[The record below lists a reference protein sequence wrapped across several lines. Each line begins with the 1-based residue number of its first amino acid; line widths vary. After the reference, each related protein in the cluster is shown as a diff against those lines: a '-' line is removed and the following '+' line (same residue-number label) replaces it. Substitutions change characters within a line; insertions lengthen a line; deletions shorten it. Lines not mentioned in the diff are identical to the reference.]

1 MRIALRSLSIA
12 AILIALV
19 PTRYAFPGATERSA
33 TPDHAAITH
42 RAASADDAPVLTPAQ
57 TMASYRLPAGYKL
70 ELVAAEPLV
79 QDPVAIDFDPDGR
92 MYVVEMRA
100 FMPNLAGTGEDRPI
114 GRVVILEDTNDD
126 GKMDKKTVFLDSLV
140 LPRSVK
146 VLSNGVLVAETPNL
160 WLARD
165 TNGDGKADTKELV
178 RDDYG
183 TKQSNPEHNANGF
196 VWGLDNWIHNA
207 NYAGEFRE
215 RGGKLEYRRTPSE
228 GQWGLSMDSYGR
240 IYRNSNEDPLHVD
253 LVSEHYG
260 ARSASQSRMRG
271 LYEEIIPN
279 VEVFPAHAT
288 PAVNR
293 GYQPQVLRAD
303 STLRRFTSASSPTAY
318 VGDRLPAELR
328 DNVFITEPAGNLVER
343 FIVREDSSGMLTARA
358 GDERPSFL
366 ASTDVRSRPVFTTTA
381 PDGTLYV
388 VDMYRGIIQH
398 RVFITGYLEEQIKK
412 YGLEQPVGLGR
423 IYRVVHTTT
432 RRAARPRLSRATPA
446 QLVSTLAH
454 PNGWWRITAQRLLV
468 ERGDRSVVP
477 ALVQL
482 VRSAPSDVTRLHA
495 LWTLDGLGAVD
506 DATLGAALSDKSQ
519 YVRAAAVRIAEPA
532 LGTQDA
538 PVRTAVLKLTDDA
551 TPAVRRQLAASLGEL
566 PVGERERALAAVTAR
581 SGADPVVADLVASG
595 LAGRERAFLEQ
606 VLASA
611 SGATSGPAATVQA
624 LAGALLRARDS
635 AGVQQVLAWASEESR
650 PRWQRLALLDGL
662 QPQGFQFGFGS
673 APAAERGAGAGAGGA
688 GGAGN
693 AAGAGRAGGAG
704 GAGRAGDG
712 GDGAGAGGRSG
723 AGAGAGAGGGAGAGA
738 FGGGARGG
746 GRGAGGGFRGGAPA
760 VALSAA
766 PTSLLAM
773 AEGADSAFSVRAR
786 RIAATLDWPG
796 KPRPVSP
803 DARPLTAEERER
815 YAAGQQVFTNVCAG
829 CHQANGQGLP
839 GVAKSLVGSRWA
851 LAPAPQV
858 IRIVLHGKE
867 GEMLMPPV
875 GGSMTDDQL
884 AAVLTYV
891 RRSWGNTALP
901 ITPDEV
907 REIRGATAGRK
918 KAWTEAELAG
928 IRR

>member
-1 MRIALRSLSIA
+1 MQLSHLDMRIALRSLSVA
-12 AILIALV
+12 AVLVALV
-19 PTRYAFPGATERSA
+19 PTRYAFSGATEL
-33 TPDHAAITH
+33 
-42 RAASADDAPVLTPAQ
+42 RAGAEDAPVLTPAQ
-57 TMASYRLPAGYKL
+57 TMASYKLPAGYKL

-100 FMPNLAGTGEDRPI
+100 FMPNLAGTGEDRPT
-114 GRVVILEDTNDD
+114 GRIVILEDTNDD
-126 GKMDKKTVFLDSLV
+126 GKMDRKTVFLDSLV

-146 VLSNGVLVAETPNL
+146 VLSQGVLVAETPNL
-160 WLARD
+160 WFARD

-196 VWGLDNWIHNA
+196 VWGLDNWLHNA
-207 NYAGEFRE
+207 NYAGELRLRDGKFEFR
-215 RGGKLEYRRTPSE
+215 KAPSE

-271 LYEEIIPN
+271 LYEEVMPN

-328 DNVFITEPAGNLVER
+328 DNLFITEPAGNLVER
-343 FIVREDSSGMLTARA
+343 FVVREDSSGMLTAHV

-432 RRAARPRLSRATPA
+432 KRAARPRLSRATPA
-446 QLVSTLAH
+446 QLVSTLSH

-477 ALVQL
+477 ALEQL
-482 VRSAPSDVTRLHA
+482 VRTAPSDVTRLHA
-495 LWTLDGLGAVD
+495 LWTLDGLDAVD
-506 DATLGAALSDKSQ
+506 DATLGAAFGDTSQ

-532 LGTQDA
+532 LGKEDA
-538 PVRTAVLKLTDDA
+538 SVRTAVLKLTDDA

-566 PVGERERALAAVTAR
+566 PVAERETALAALTAR
-581 SGADPVVADLVASG
+581 SGGDPVVADLVVSG
-595 LAGRERAFLEQ
+595 LVGRERAFLGQ
-606 VLASA
+606 MLGSAPGASN
-611 SGATSGPAATVQA
+611 SPAATVQA
-624 LAGALLRARDS
+624 LAAALFRARDS

-662 QPQGFQFGFGS
+662 QPPGVQFGFG
-673 APAAERGAGAGAGGA
+673 APAAERGAGGGAGTAAGAGAGG
-688 GGAGN
+688 
-693 AAGAGRAGGAG
+693 AAGAGRASAGGGGARG
-704 GAGRAGDG
+704 GGP
-712 GDGAGAGGRSG
+712 GAADAAGGNAG
-723 AGAGAGAGGGAGAGA
+723 TGAGAGAGGGA
-738 FGGGARGG
+738 RGG
-746 GRGAGGGFRGGAPA
+746 RGGGFRGGGPT
-760 VALSAA
+760 VTLSAA
-766 PTSLLAM
+766 PATLLAM
-773 AEGADSAFSVRAR
+773 AEGADSAFSARAR

-803 DARPLTAEERER
+803 DARPLTDEERQR
-815 YAAGQQVFTNVCAG
+815 YAAGQQVFTNICAG

-875 GGSMTDDQL
+875 GGSMTDEQV

-901 ITPDEV
+901 ITPDDV
-907 REIRGATAGRK
+907 REIRSATAGRK
-918 KAWTEAELAG
+918 KAWTEAELMG

>member
-1 MRIALRSLSIA
+1 MPPPHSVMRLALRSLSVA
-12 AILIALV
+12 AVLVALV
-19 PTRYAFPGATERSA
+19 PARYAFSRATEL
-33 TPDHAAITH
+33 PAA
-42 RAASADDAPVLTPAQ
+42 ADDAPVLTPAQ

-114 GRVVILEDTNDD
+114 GRIVILEDTNDD
-126 GKMDKKTVFLDSLV
+126 GRMDKKTVFLDSLV

-146 VLSNGVLVAETPNL
+146 VLSQGVLVAETPKL
-160 WLARD
+160 WFARD

-183 TKQSNPEHNANGF
+183 TLQSNPEHNANGL

-207 NYAGEFRE
+207 NYAGELRP
-215 RGGKLEYRRTPSE
+215 RDGKFELRKSPSE

-271 LYEEIIPN
+271 LYEEVMPN

-328 DNVFITEPAGNLVER
+328 DNVFVTEPAGNLVER
-343 FIVREDSSGMLTARA
+343 FLVREDSSGMLTARA
-358 GDERPSFL
+358 GEERPSFL

-398 RVFITGYLEEQIKK
+398 RVYITGYLEEQIKK
-412 YGLEQPVGLGR
+412 HGLEQPVGLGR
-423 IYRVVHTTT
+423 IYRVVHAST
-432 RRAARPRLSRATPA
+432 RRAARPRLSLATPA

-468 ERGDRSVVP
+468 ERGDRTVAP
-477 ALVQL
+477 ALQQL

-506 DATLGAALSDKSQ
+506 DATLGAALGDSSQ

-532 LGTQDA
+532 LQQSDA
-538 PVRTAVLKLTDDA
+538 RMRTAVLGLTGDA

-566 PVGERERALAAVTAR
+566 PAAERESALATVTMR
-581 SGADPVVADLVASG
+581 SGADPVVADLVVSG
-595 LAGRERAFLEQ
+595 LVGRERAFLER
-606 VLASA
+606 VLTSA
-611 SGATSGPAATVQA
+611 SGASVGPAATVQA

-635 AGVQQVLAWASEESR
+635 AGVQQVLAWASEPSR

-662 QPQGFQFGFGS
+662 QPPGPPFGLGGG
-673 APAAERGAGAGAGGA
+673 AGGPGGAVVERGAGGGGA
-688 GGAGN
+688 GGASGSGGGGSAGG
-693 AAGAGRAGGAG
+693 AAGAGRAGAG
-704 GAGRAGDG
+704 GGV
-712 GDGAGAGGRSG
+712 GASG
-723 AGAGAGAGGGAGAGA
+723 GAGAGGGARGA
-738 FGGGARGG
+738 GG
-746 GRGAGGGFRGGAPA
+746 GRGAGGFRGGVPA
-760 VALSAA
+760 VRLSAA
-766 PTSLLAM
+766 PTTLLAM
-773 AEGADSAFSVRAR
+773 AESADSALSVRAR

-803 DARPLTAEERER
+803 DARPLTDEEKRR
-815 YAAGQQVFTNVCAG
+815 YAAGQQQFTAICAG

-875 GGSMTDDQL
+875 GGSMTDEQV
-884 AAVLTYV
+884 ASVLTYV
-891 RRSWGNTALP
+891 RRSWGNAALP
-901 ITPDEV
+901 ITPDDV

-918 KAWTEAELAG
+918 KAWTEAELAA

>member
-1 MRIALRSLSIA
+1 MPHPHSDMRIALRSLSIA
-12 AILIALV
+12 AVLV
-19 PTRYAFPGATERSA
+19 TIVPARYAFSGAAEHAASSGRSA
-33 TPDHAAITH
+33 AEE
-42 RAASADDAPVLTPAQ
+42 DAPVLTPAQ
-57 TMASYRLPAGYKL
+57 TMASYKLPPGYKL
-70 ELVAAEPLV
+70 ELVAAEPLL

-114 GRVVILEDTNDD
+114 GRIVILEDTNDD

-146 VLSNGVLVAETPNL
+146 VLSKGVLVAETPNL
-160 WLARD
+160 WFARD

-196 VWGLDNWIHNA
+196 LWGLDNWLHNA
-207 NYAGEFRE
+207 NYAGELRQRDGKFEFR
-215 RGGKLEYRRTPSE
+215 KAPSE
-228 GQWGLSMDSYGR
+228 GQWGLSQDAYGR

-260 ARSASQSRMRG
+260 ARTASQSRVRG
-271 LYEEIIPN
+271 LYEEVMPN

-293 GYQPQVLRAD
+293 GYQPQVLRTD

-328 DNVFITEPAGNLVER
+328 GNVFITEPAGNLVER
-343 FIVREDSSGMLTARA
+343 FVVREDSSGMLAARA

-446 QLVSTLAH
+446 QLVSTLSH

-468 ERGDRSVVP
+468 ERGDRSVIP
-477 ALVQL
+477 ALEQL

-506 DATLGAALSDKSQ
+506 DATFAAALSDKSQ

-532 LGTQDA
+532 LRQPNA
-538 PVRTAVLKLTDDA
+538 AVRTAVLKLTDDA

-566 PVGERERALAAVTAR
+566 PAEGREIALGTVTAR

-606 VLASA
+606 VLTSA

-624 LAGALLRARDS
+624 LSGALLRARDS

-662 QPQGFQFGFGS
+662 QPQGFQFGFG
-673 APAAERGAGAGAGGA
+673 APAAERGAGGGA
-688 GGAGN
+688 GGGGG
-693 AAGAGRAGGAG
+693 AGAGRAGGAG
-704 GAGRAGDG
+704 GARA
-712 GDGAGAGGRSG
+712 S
-723 AGAGAGAGGGAGAGA
+723 GAGGGAGAGD
-738 FGGGARGG
+738 GGRGGG

-760 VALSAA
+760 VTLSTA
-766 PTSLLAM
+766 PTALLAM
-773 AEGADSAFSVRAR
+773 AEGSDSAFSARAR

-796 KPRPVSP
+796 KPRPVSA
-803 DARPLTAEERER
+803 DARPLTDEERQR
-815 YAAGQQVFTNVCAG
+815 YAAGQQVFTNICAG

-875 GGSMTDDQL
+875 GGSMTDDQI

-901 ITPDEV
+901 ITPDDV
-907 REIRGATAGRK
+907 REIRGATSGRK

>member
-1 MRIALRSLSIA
+1 MQLPHLDMRIALRSLSVA
-12 AILIALV
+12 AVFVALV
-19 PTRYAFPGATERSA
+19 PTRDAFSGATDLLAGAED
-33 TPDHAAITH
+33 T
-42 RAASADDAPVLTPAQ
+42 PVLTPAQ

-92 MYVVEMRA
+92 MYVVEMRD

-114 GRVVILEDTNDD
+114 GRIVILEDTNDD
-126 GKMDKKTVFLDSLV
+126 GRMDKKTVFLDSLV

-146 VLSNGVLVAETPNL
+146 VLSQGVLVAETPNL

-196 VWGLDNWIHNA
+196 VWGLDNWLHNA
-207 NYAGEFRE
+207 NYAGEFRL
-215 RGGKLEYRRTPSE
+215 RDGKLEFRKVPSE

-271 LYEEIIPN
+271 LYEEVMPN

-343 FIVREDSSGMLTARA
+343 FVVREDSSGMLSARV

-423 IYRVVHTTT
+423 IYRVVHAST

-446 QLVSTLAH
+446 QLVGTLSH

-468 ERGDRSVVP
+468 ERGDRTVVP
-477 ALVQL
+477 ALEQL
-482 VRSAPSDVTRLHA
+482 VRTAPSDVTRLHA
-495 LWTLDGLGAVD
+495 LWTLDGLGAVS
-506 DATLGAALSDKSQ
+506 DATLGAALGDGSP

-532 LGTQDA
+532 LGRSDA
-538 PVRTAVLKLTDDA
+538 PVRSAVLKLTDDA
-551 TPAVRRQLAASLGEL
+551 APAVRRQLAASLGEL
-566 PVGERERALAAVTAR
+566 PVAERETALATVTAR
-581 SGADPVVADLVASG
+581 SGSDPVVADLVASG
-595 LAGRERAFLEQ
+595 LAGRERAFLER

-624 LAGALLRARDS
+624 LSGTLLRARDS

-662 QPQGFQFGFGS
+662 QPQGFQFGLGTPPG
-673 APAAERGAGAGAGGA
+673 AVVERGPGAAGAGANAANAGSGARAGRGGAGGGGAGGA
-688 GGAGN
+688 GGAG
-693 AAGAGRAGGAG
+693 AAVG
-704 GAGRAGDG
+704 
-712 GDGAGAGGRSG
+712 
-723 AGAGAGAGGGAGAGA
+723 GGGA
-738 FGGGARGG
+738 GGGARGG
-746 GRGAGGGFRGGAPA
+746 GRGGFRGGAPA

-766 PTSLLAM
+766 PTTLLAM
-773 AEGADSAFSVRAR
+773 AEGADSAFSTRAR

-803 DARPLTAEERER
+803 DARPLTDEEKQR
-815 YAAGQQVFTNVCAG
+815 YAAGQQQFTNICAG

-875 GGSMTDDQL
+875 GGSMTDEQV

-901 ITPDEV
+901 ITPDDV

-918 KAWTEAELAG
+918 KAWTEAELGA

>member
-1 MRIALRSLSIA
+1 MPIALRSLSLA
-12 AILIALV
+12 AVLVALI
-19 PTRYAFPGATERSA
+19 PTRYALSRGTELPA
-33 TPDHAAITH
+33 N
-42 RAASADDAPVLTPAQ
+42 ADDAPVLTPAQ

-114 GRVVILEDTNDD
+114 GRIVVLEDTNDD

-140 LPRSVK
+140 LPRSVR
-146 VLSNGVLVAETPNL
+146 VLSSGVLVAETPNL

-207 NYAGEFRE
+207 NYAGEFRL
-215 RGGKLEYRRTPSE
+215 RGGKLEYRKTPSE

-318 VGDRLPAELR
+318 VGDRLPAALR
-328 DNVFITEPAGNLVER
+328 ENVFITEPAGNLVER
-343 FIVREDSSGMLTARA
+343 FVVSEDSAGMLTARA
-358 GDERPSFL
+358 GEERPSFL

-381 PDGTLYV
+381 PDGTMYV

-412 YGLEQPVGLGR
+412 HGLEQPVGLGR
-423 IYRVVHTTT
+423 IYRVVHATT

-468 ERGDRSVVP
+468 ERGDRTVVP
-477 ALVQL
+477 ALKQL
-482 VRSAPSDVTRLHA
+482 ARTAPSDVTRLHA
-495 LWTLDGLGAVD
+495 LWTLDGLDAVD
-506 DATLGAALSDKSQ
+506 DATLGAALGDKSQ
-519 YVRAAAVRIAEPA
+519 HVRAAAVRIAEPT
-532 LGTQDA
+532 LRQPDA
-538 PVRTAVLKLTDDA
+538 PVRTAVLKLVDDA

-566 PVGERERALAAVTAR
+566 PAAERENALATVTMR
-581 SGADPVVADLVASG
+581 SGQDPVVADLVVSG
-595 LAGRERAFLEQ
+595 LVGRERAFLER

-611 SGATSGPAATVQA
+611 SGSSGGPAATVQA
-624 LAGALLRARDS
+624 LGNAILRARDS
-635 AGVQQVLAWASEESR
+635 AGVQQMLAWASEQSR
-650 PRWQRLALLDGL
+650 PRWQRLALLEGL
-662 QPQGFQFGFGS
+662 QPPGPQFGFGGG
-673 APAAERGAGAGAGGA
+673 PGGPIGERGPGGAGGA
-688 GGAGN
+688 GGPG
-693 AAGAGRAGGAG
+693 AAGGPGG
-704 GAGRAGDG
+704 
-712 GDGAGAGGRSG
+712 
-723 AGAGAGAGGGAGAGA
+723 
-738 FGGGARGG
+738 GGGARGGGGGG

-760 VALSAA
+760 VTLSAA
-766 PTSLLAM
+766 PTALLAM

-786 RIAATLDWPG
+786 RVAATLDWPG

-803 DARPLTAEERER
+803 DARPLTDEEQRL
-815 YAAGQQVFTNVCAG
+815 YAAGQQQFTATCAG

-851 LAPAPQV
+851 LAPTQQV

-875 GGSMTDDQL
+875 GGSMTDEQV

-901 ITPDEV
+901 ITPAAVQEV
-907 REIRGATAGRK
+907 RGATAGRK
-918 KAWTEAELAG
+918 KAWTEAELAA

>member
-1 MRIALRSLSIA
+1 MPIALRSFCVA
-12 AILIALV
+12 VVLIALV
-19 PTRYAFPGATERSA
+19 PTRYALSRGTELPVA
-33 TPDHAAITH
+33 V
-42 RAASADDAPVLTPAQ
+42 DDAPVLTPAQ
-57 TMASYRLPAGYKL
+57 TMASYHLPAGYKL

-114 GRVVILEDTNDD
+114 GRIVVLEDTNDD

-146 VLSNGVLVAETPNL
+146 VLSQGVLVAETPNL

-207 NYAGEFRE
+207 NYAGEFRL
-215 RGGKLEYRRTPSE
+215 RDGKLEYRKTPSE

-318 VGDRLPAELR
+318 VGDRLPAALR

-343 FIVREDSSGMLTARA
+343 FVVREDSSGMLTARA

-423 IYRVVHTTT
+423 IYRVVHAST

-468 ERGDRSVVP
+468 ERGDRTVVP
-477 ALVQL
+477 ALKQL

-495 LWTLDGLGAVD
+495 VWTLDGLDAVD
-506 DATLGAALSDKSQ
+506 DATLGAALADRSQ
-519 YVRAAAVRIAEPA
+519 YVRAAAVRIAEPT
-532 LGTQDA
+532 LGRPDA
-538 PVRTAVLKLTDDA
+538 PARAAVLKLVDDA

-566 PVGERERALAAVTAR
+566 PVAERERALATVTMR
-581 SGADPVVADLVASG
+581 SGQDPVVADLVASG
-595 LAGRERAFLEQ
+595 LAGRERAFLER

-611 SGATSGPAATVQA
+611 SAQAGPAATVQA
-624 LAGALLRARDS
+624 LSGALLRARDS
-635 AGVQQVLAWASEESR
+635 AGVRQVLAWASEQSR

-662 QPQGFQFGFGS
+662 QPPAAQFGFG
-673 APAAERGAGAGAGGA
+673 GGA
-688 GGAGN
+688 GGPVVERGP
-693 AAGAGRAGGAG
+693 GGAG
-704 GAGRAGDG
+704 GG
-712 GDGAGAGGRSG
+712 GGG
-723 AGAGAGAGGGAGAGA
+723 GGGAGAGA
-738 FGGGARGG
+738 RGGGGGGGGG

-760 VALSAA
+760 VTLSAA
-766 PTSLLAM
+766 PTTLLAM

-786 RIAATLDWPG
+786 RVAATLDWPG

-803 DARPLTAEERER
+803 DARPLTEEEQRL
-815 YAAGQQVFTNVCAG
+815 YAAGQQQFTASCAG

-875 GGSMTDDQL
+875 GGSMTDEQV

-901 ITPDEV
+901 ITPAAVQEV
-907 REIRGATAGRK
+907 RGATAGRK
-918 KAWTEAELAG
+918 KAWTEAELAAL
-928 IRR
+928 RR

>member
-1 MRIALRSLSIA
+1 MHITRRSLPIA
-12 AILIALV
+12 IVVGALV
-19 PTRYAFPGATERSA
+19 ALVALVSARDALSRGTELPLPLPVR
-33 TPDHAAITH
+33 
-42 RAASADDAPVLTPAQ
+42 ADDAPVLTPAQ
-57 TMASYRLPAGYKL
+57 TMASYRLPPGYRL

-79 QDPVAIDFDPDGR
+79 QDPVAIDFDADGR

-114 GRVVILEDTNDD
+114 GRIVVLEDTNDD
-126 GKMDKKTVFLDSLV
+126 GKMDRKTVFLDSLV

-146 VLSNGVLVAETPNL
+146 VLSQGVLVAETPKL

-183 TKQSNPEHNANGF
+183 TKQSNPEHNANGL
-196 VWGLDNWIHNA
+196 VWGMDNWIHNA
-207 NYAGEFRE
+207 NYTGEFRL

-240 IYRNSNEDPLHVD
+240 FYRNSNEDPLHVD
-253 LVSEHYG
+253 LVSEHYA
-260 ARSASQSRMRG
+260 ARSATQSTMRG
-271 LYEEIIPN
+271 LYERIIPN

-303 STLRRFTSASSPTAY
+303 STLARFTSASSPTAY
-318 VGDRLPAELR
+318 VGDRLPAALR

-343 FIVREDSSGMLTARA
+343 FVLHEDSSGMLTARI

-366 ASTDVRSRPVFTTTA
+366 ASTDVRSRPVFATTA
-381 PDGTLYV
+381 PDGTMYV

-432 RRAARPRLSRATPA
+432 RRAARPHLSRATSA
-446 QLVSTLAH
+446 ELVSTLGH

-477 ALVQL
+477 ALTQL
-482 VRSAPSDVTRLHA
+482 ARSAPSDVTRLHA
-495 LWTLDGLGAVD
+495 LWTLDGL
-506 DATLGAALSDKSQ
+506 DAADPPVIKAALGDRSAQ
-519 YVRAAAVRIAEPA
+519 VRAAAVRIAEPM
-532 LGTQDA
+532 LQHSDA
-538 PVRTAVLKLTDDA
+538 SMRAAVLQLMEDG

-566 PVGERERALAAVTAR
+566 PVVERESALATLVMRA
-581 SGADPVVADLVASG
+581 GGDPVVADLVVSG
-595 LAGRERAFLEQ
+595 LPGRERAFLERT
-606 VLASA
+606 LASA
-611 SGATSGPAATVQA
+611 DGGSVTPAATVQA
-624 LAGALLRARDS
+624 LANTLLRARDS
-635 AGVQQVLAWASEESR
+635 AGVRQVLAWAAEDAR
-650 PRWQRLALLDGL
+650 ARWQRIALLEGL
-662 QPQGFQFGFGS
+662 QPPTAQFGFGG
-673 APAAERGAGAGAGGA
+673 APGEGG
-688 GGAGN
+688 GP
-693 AAGAGRAGGAG
+693 
-704 GAGRAGDG
+704 
-712 GDGAGAGGRSG
+712 
-723 AGAGAGAGGGAGAGA
+723 GAGGG
-738 FGGGARGG
+738 GGGGGGRGGAGG
-746 GRGAGGGFRGGAPA
+746 GRGAGGGGFRGGAPA
-760 VALSAA
+760 LTLSAA
-766 PTSLLAM
+766 PTALLAM
-773 AEGADSAFSVRAR
+773 ADGADSTLRARAR
-786 RIAATLDWPG
+786 RVAATLDWPG
-796 KPRPVSP
+796 KPRPAAP
-803 DARPLTAEERER
+803 EARPLTDEEQRL
-815 YAAGQQVFTNVCAG
+815 YAAGQQQFTATCAG

-851 LAPAPQV
+851 LSPAPQV

-875 GGSMTDDQL
+875 GGSMTDEQI

-901 ITPDEV
+901 IMPAAV
-907 REIRGATAGRK
+907 REVRGATAGRNH
-918 KAWTEAELAG
+918 AWTEAELGG

>member
-1 MRIALRSLSIA
+1 MQLPHLDMRIAPRSLSVA
-12 AILIALV
+12 AVLIALV
-19 PTRYAFPGATERSA
+19 PTRYAFSRATELPA
-33 TPDHAAITH
+33 G
-42 RAASADDAPVLTPAQ
+42 ADDAPVLTPAQ
-57 TMASYRLPAGYKL
+57 TMASYHLPSGYKL

-114 GRVVILEDTNDD
+114 GRIVILEDTNDD

-146 VLSNGVLVAETPNL
+146 VLSQGVLVAETPNL
-160 WLARD
+160 WFARD

-196 VWGLDNWIHNA
+196 LWGLDNWIHNA
-207 NYAGEFRE
+207 NYAGEFRL
-215 RGGKLEYRRTPSE
+215 RDGKFEFRKVPSE

-260 ARSASQSRMRG
+260 ARAASQSRMRG
-271 LYEEIIPN
+271 LYEEVIPN

-288 PAVNR
+288 PVVNR

-328 DNVFITEPAGNLVER
+328 DNVFVTEPAGNLVER

-412 YGLEQPVGLGR
+412 HGLEQPVGLGR

-432 RRAARPRLSRATPA
+432 RRAVRPRLARASPA

-468 ERGDRSVVP
+468 ERGDRSVAP
-477 ALVQL
+477 ALEQL
-482 VRSAPSDVTRLHA
+482 VRTAPSDVTRLHA

-506 DATLGAALSDKSQ
+506 DATLGEALRDRSQ

-532 LGTQDA
+532 LGRPDA
-538 PVRTAVLKLTDDA
+538 PVRTAVSKLVDDA
-551 TPAVRRQLAASLGEL
+551 TPAVRRQLAASMGEL
-566 PVGERERALAAVTAR
+566 PVAERDSALAMLTMR
-581 SGADPVVADLVASG
+581 SGADPVAADLVASG
-595 LAGRERAFLEQ
+595 LAGRERAFLEK
-606 VLASA
+606 VLTSA
-611 SGATSGPAATVQA
+611 SGAASGQAVTVQA

-635 AGVQQVLAWASEESR
+635 AGVQQVLAWAAEESR

-662 QPQGFQFGFGS
+662 QPQGFQFAFG
-673 APAAERGAGAGAGGA
+673 ATPGPVVERNSGGAGAGGTGRA
-688 GGAGN
+688 P
-693 AAGAGRAGGAG
+693 GAGRAAGEGGAG
-704 GAGRAGDG
+704 SIARAGAAAP
-712 GDGAGAGGRSG
+712 GAANGAS
-723 AGAGAGAGGGAGAGA
+723 A
-738 FGGGARGG
+738 GGGARGG

-760 VALSAA
+760 VTLSTA
-766 PTSLLAM
+766 PATLLAM

-796 KPRPVSP
+796 KPRPASP
-803 DARPLTAEERER
+803 DARPLTDEEKQR
-815 YAAGQQVFTNVCAG
+815 YAAGQQQFTNICAG

-851 LAPAPQV
+851 LAPAAQV

-875 GGSMTDDQL
+875 GGSMTDEQI

-901 ITPDEV
+901 ITPDDV

-918 KAWTEAELAG
+918 KAWTEAELMA

>member
-1 MRIALRSLSIA
+1 MTITLRSLPIVT
-12 AILIALV
+12 AIGALIALV
-19 PTRYAFPGATERSA
+19 PARDALSRGKELPAR
-33 TPDHAAITH
+33 
-42 RAASADDAPVLTPAQ
+42 ADDAPVLTPAQ
-57 TMASYRLPAGYKL
+57 TMASYRLPPGYRL

-79 QDPVAIDFDPDGR
+79 QDPVAIDFDADGR

-114 GRVVILEDTNDD
+114 GRIVVLEDTNDD
-126 GKMDKKTVFLDSLV
+126 GKMDRKTVFLDSLV

-146 VLSNGVLVAETPNL
+146 VLSQGVLVAETPHL
-160 WLARD
+160 WFVRD

-183 TKQSNPEHNANGF
+183 TKESNPEHNANGL

-207 NYAGEFRE
+207 NYAGELRL
-215 RGGKLEYRRTPSE
+215 RDGKFEYRRTPSE

-240 IYRNSNEDPLHVD
+240 FYRNSNEDPLHVD
-253 LVSEHYG
+253 FVSEHYA
-260 ARSASQSRMRG
+260 ARSANAGTVRG
-271 LYEEIIPN
+271 LYERIIPN

-303 STLRRFTSASSPTAY
+303 STLARFTSASSPTAY
-318 VGDRLPAELR
+318 VGDRLPAGLR

-343 FIVREDSSGMLTARA
+343 FVLREDSSGMLAARI

-432 RRAARPRLSRATPA
+432 RRAARPHLARATSA
-446 QLVSTLAH
+446 QLVSTLDH

-477 ALVQL
+477 ALARL
-482 VRSAPSDVTRLHA
+482 ARSAPSDVTRLHA
-495 LWTLDGLGAVD
+495 LWTLDGLDAVD
-506 DATLGAALSDKSQ
+506 APTIDAALGDRSPQ
-519 YVRAAAVRIAEPA
+519 VRAAAVRIAEPM
-532 LGTQDA
+532 LRRSDA
-538 PVRTAVLKLTDDA
+538 SMRTAVSRLIDDG

-566 PVGERERALAAVTAR
+566 PVAERESALATLVLRA
-581 SGADPVVADLVASG
+581 GGDPVVADLVVTG
-595 LAGRERAFLEQ
+595 LAGRERAFLER

-611 SGATSGPAATVQA
+611 AGSSAGPAATVQA
-624 LAGALLRARDS
+624 LANALLRTRDS
-635 AGVQQVLAWASEESR
+635 AAVRQVLAWAAEDAR
-650 PRWQRLALLDGL
+650 PRWQRIALLEGL
-662 QPQGFQFGFGS
+662 QPPGAPFGFGG
-673 APAAERGAGAGAGGA
+673 APGEG
-688 GGAGN
+688 
-693 AAGAGRAGGAG
+693 
-704 GAGRAGDG
+704 
-712 GDGAGAGGRSG
+712 
-723 AGAGAGAGGGAGAGA
+723 GAGAGGGN
-738 FGGGARGG
+738 GGGAGGGGGGG
-746 GRGAGGGFRGGAPA
+746 GRGGAGGGRGGNGFRGAPA
-760 VALSAA
+760 LTLSAA
-766 PTSLLAM
+766 PTALVAM
-773 AEGADSAFSVRAR
+773 AEGADSALSARAR
-786 RIAATLDWPG
+786 RVAATLDWPG
-796 KPRPVSP
+796 KPRPAAP
-803 DARPLTAEERER
+803 EPRALTEAEQRL
-815 YAAGQQVFTNVCAG
+815 YAAGQQQFTATCAG
-829 CHQANGQGLP
+829 CHQASGQGLP

-851 LAPAPQV
+851 LSPAPQV

-867 GEMLMPPV
+867 GEMLMPPI
-875 GGSMTDDQL
+875 GGSMTDEQI
-884 AAVLTYV
+884 AAALTYV

-901 ITPDEV
+901 ITPAAVQEV
-907 REIRGATAGRK
+907 RGATAGRK
-918 KAWTEAELAG
+918 KAWTEAELAT

>member
-1 MRIALRSLSIA
+1 MPLPRFVMRIALPSLSLA
-12 AILIALV
+12 AVLVALV
-19 PTRYAFPGATERSA
+19 PARHALSRGTER
-33 TPDHAAITH
+33 PVGEQ
-42 RAASADDAPVLTPAQ
+42 DAPVLTPAQ
-57 TMASYRLPAGYKL
+57 TMASYKLPAGYKL

-92 MYVVEMRA
+92 MYVAEMRG

-114 GRVVILEDTNDD
+114 GRIVILEDTNDD
-126 GKMDKKTVFLDSLV
+126 GKMDRKTVFLDSLV

-146 VLSNGVLVAETPNL
+146 VLSQGVLVAETPNL

-165 TNGDGKADTKELV
+165 TNGDGKADTKELL

-207 NYAGEFRE
+207 NYAGEFRL
-215 RGGKLEYRRTPSE
+215 RGGKLEYRKTPSE

-240 IYRNSNEDPLHVD
+240 FYRNSNEDPLHVD

-260 ARSASQSRMRG
+260 ARSASQSTMRG
-271 LYEEIIPN
+271 LYEAVIPN

-318 VGDRLPAELR
+318 VGDRLPATLR
-328 DNVFITEPAGNLVER
+328 DNVFVTEPAGNLVER
-343 FIVREDSSGMLTARA
+343 FVVREDSSGMLTARA

-423 IYRVVHTTT
+423 IYRVVHATTK
-432 RRAARPRLSRATPA
+432 RAPRPRLSRATPA

-477 ALVQL
+477 ALQQL

-506 DATLGAALSDKSQ
+506 DATLGAALGDRSAQ
-519 YVRAAAVRIAEPA
+519 VRAAAVRIAEPA
-532 LGTQDA
+532 LRQTDA

-566 PVGERERALAAVTAR
+566 PAGERESALAAVTMR
-581 SGADPVVADLVASG
+581 SGGDPVVGDLVVSG
-595 LAGRERAFLEQ
+595 LVGRERAFLER

-611 SGATSGPAATVQA
+611 SDASAGPAATVQA
-624 LAGALLRARDS
+624 LSGALLRARDS
-635 AGVQQVLAWASEESR
+635 VGVRQVLVWASEQSR

-662 QPQGFQFGFGS
+662 QPPGAQFGFGGG
-673 APAAERGAGAGAGGA
+673 PGGPVVERGAGGGGRGAGGP
-688 GGAGN
+688 
-693 AAGAGRAGGAG
+693 GAG
-704 GAGRAGDG
+704 GP
-712 GDGAGAGGRSG
+712 GAGGPG
-723 AGAGAGAGGGAGAGA
+723 AG
-738 FGGGARGG
+738 GGGARGG
-746 GRGAGGGFRGGAPA
+746 GGGRGAGGFRGAAPS
-760 VALSAA
+760 VTLSAA
-766 PTSLLAM
+766 PTALLAM

-786 RIAATLDWPG
+786 RAAATLDWPG
-796 KPRPVSP
+796 KPRPVSS
-803 DARPLTAEERER
+803 DARPLTEEEQRL
-815 YAAGQQVFTNVCAG
+815 YAAGQQQFAATCAG

-851 LAPAPQV
+851 NSPAPQV

-875 GGSMTDDQL
+875 GGSMTDEQV

-901 ITPDEV
+901 IRPADVQEV
-907 REIRGATAGRK
+907 RGATAGRK

>member
-1 MRIALRSLSIA
+1 MRIALRSFSLA
-12 AILIALV
+12 AVLVALV
-19 PTRYAFPGATERSA
+19 PTRYALSRDAER
-33 TPDHAAITH
+33 PAA
-42 RAASADDAPVLTPAQ
+42 AEDAPVLSPVQ
-57 TMASYRLPAGYKL
+57 TMASYHLPAGYKL

-114 GRVVILEDTNDD
+114 GRIVVLEDTNDD

-146 VLSNGVLVAETPNL
+146 VLSQGVLVAETPNL

-165 TNGDGKADTKELV
+165 TNGDGRADTKTLV

-207 NYAGEFRE
+207 NYAGEFRL
-215 RGGKLEYRRTPSE
+215 RDGKLEYRKTPSE
-228 GQWGLSMDSYGR
+228 GQWGVSMDSYGR
-240 IYRNSNEDPLHVD
+240 LYRNSNEDPLHVD

-260 ARSASQSRMRG
+260 ARSASQSTMHG
-271 LYEEIIPN
+271 LYEAVIPN

-288 PAVNR
+288 PVVNR

-318 VGDRLPAELR
+318 VGDRLPAALR

-343 FIVREDSSGMLTARA
+343 FVVHEDSSGMLTARA

-366 ASTDVRSRPVFTTTA
+366 AATDVRSRPVFTTTA

-423 IYRVVHTTT
+423 IYRVVHATT
-432 RRAARPRLSRATPA
+432 RRAARPHLSRATPA

-477 ALVQL
+477 ALKQL
-482 VRSAPSDVTRLHA
+482 VRAAPSDITRLHA
-495 LWTLDGLGAVD
+495 LWTLDGLDAVD
-506 DATLGAALSDKSQ
+506 DATLGAALADKSQ
-519 YVRAAAVRIAEPA
+519 HVRAAAVRIAEPA
-532 LGTQDA
+532 LAKPDA
-538 PVRTAVLKLTDDA
+538 PVRGAVLKLVDDA

-566 PVGERERALAAVTAR
+566 PAAERESALATLTMR
-581 SGADPVVADLVASG
+581 SGGDPVVADLVVSG
-595 LAGRERAFLEQ
+595 LAGRERAFLER
-606 VLASA
+606 VLAS
-611 SGATSGPAATVQA
+611 SGPSDRSAATVRA
-624 LAGALLRARDS
+624 LGGALLRARDS
-635 AGVQQVLAWASEESR
+635 AGVQQVLAWATEESR
-650 PRWQRLALLDGL
+650 PRWQRLALLEGL
-662 QPQGFQFGFGS
+662 QPPSAQFGFAAPGS
-673 APAAERGAGAGAGGA
+673 PPAGERGPGGAGGAGAGGA
-688 GGAGN
+688 GG
-693 AAGAGRAGGAG
+693 GA
-704 GAGRAGDG
+704 
-712 GDGAGAGGRSG
+712 
-723 AGAGAGAGGGAGAGA
+723 
-738 FGGGARGG
+738 GARGG
-746 GRGAGGGFRGGAPA
+746 RGGGGFRGGAPA
-760 VALSAA
+760 VTLSAA
-766 PTSLLAM
+766 PAALLAM
-773 AEGADSAFSVRAR
+773 AEGADSALSVRAR
-786 RIAATLDWPG
+786 RVAATLDWPG

-803 DARPLTAEERER
+803 DARPLTEEEQRR
-815 YAAGQQVFTNVCAG
+815 YAAGQQQFTATCAG
-829 CHQANGQGLP
+829 CHQVNGQGLP

-851 LAPAPQV
+851 LSPEPQV

-875 GGSMTDDQL
+875 GGSMTDEQI

-891 RRSWGNTALP
+891 RRSWGNTASP
-901 ITPDEV
+901 ITPAAVQEV
-907 REIRGATAGRK
+907 RGATAGRK
-918 KAWTEAELAG
+918 KAWTEAELGA